1 MGTTTIPAELEAYWK
16 QLDCGFP
23 RVEPVFAECMREA
36 LATLS
41 QQGVDTYIENARFLG
56 KMGRGAE
63 PILIFLEEW
72 PRVAKTLGEEALP
85 AIMECIRRMWKS
97 PNGNSITPFLQSLP
111 VTARRLQSPA
121 QLRYY
126 LDIVL
131 DFMERTTGSIHGIH
145 QTFPSPGLPEFFKQI
160 PVLLGQLSLAG
171 LKNWVDYGVRYYSD
185 HPDRQIDYFT
195 LQSADS
201 RAVLQRERHGTL
213 LVDNER
219 KLDMYLR
226 GLWHDEDQLIPYSTA
241 FDILRQPIPY
251 YDKLGI
257 RLPDVYDDIVLPS
270 PSGRGAGGRDGEFAE
285 HALRPTS
292 GSGLPAGTR
301 TASEG
306 GERQRV
312 LGIDRYRAVLA
323 HIAGHRRWTTA
334 IFADN
339 FSPFQ
344 RMAVEFLEDSRLEY
358 LAMREYPGLRR
369 IFMAL
374 HPVPVEDS
382 FDPEL
387 ESGLRHRL
395 AMLSRA
401 ILDPQH
407 TYRNPHIVEFTQRF
421 HALMQQSDM
430 STQEIADLAVS
441 FVARTRRQSDQ
452 LAKIHFK
459 DTVVDYRDDN
469 RQMWKFIE
477 EGDEEEAFDEPRKIE
492 PGEAIKGLPPRH
504 YHEWDYLNQSYR
516 PDWVSVYE
524 ALHPPGNAADIDRLL
539 AKHGALAKRL
549 KKMLDL
555 LKPQDK
561 VRIRYQED
569 GSELDLDVALRSLI
583 DYKSGATP
591 DPRINMSHKTSGRN
605 IAVMLLL
612 DLSESLNEKAAGCD
626 QTILELSQEAVSL
639 LAWAIEKL
647 GDPFA
652 IAGFHSNTRHDVRY
666 LHIKGYSERWDD
678 QVKSRLAAM
687 EANYSTR
694 MGAAM
699 RHAAHYLEKQQADKK
714 LMLVLTDGEPSDID
728 SKDGRLLIEDARQAV
743 KELDQQGI
751 YTYCINLDHKADE
764 YVADI
769 FGKQYTIIDRV
780 AQLPEKLPQLFIALT
795 K

>member
-1 MGTTTIPAELEAYWK
+1 METATIPAELEAYWK

-23 RVEPVFAECMREA
+23 RVEPVFAECMRDA

-41 QQGVDTYIENARFLG
+41 KEGVAAYVEHARFLG

-63 PILIFLEEW
+63 PILIFLEKW
-72 PRVAKTLGEEALP
+72 PAVAKALGEDALP
-85 AIMECIRRMWKS
+85 AVMECIRRMWKS

-111 VTARRLQSPA
+111 ATARRLQSLQ
-121 QLRYY
+121 QLRSY

-145 QTFPSPGLPEFFKQI
+145 QTFPSPGLSSLFKQA
-160 PVLLGQLSLAG
+160 PVLLGQLSLEG
-171 LKNWVDYGVRYYSD
+171 LKNWVEYGVRYYKD
-185 HPDRQIDYFT
+185 HPDRQIDYFG

-226 GLWHDEDQLIPYSTA
+226 GLWHDESHLIPYSGA
-241 FDILRQPIPY
+241 FDELRKPVPY

-257 RLPDVYDDIVLPS
+257 RLPDAYDDFIFPS
-270 PSGRGAGGRDGEFAE
+270 PASGRGVGGEGAQGSPLSNSLPHCGREGE
-285 HALRPTS
+285 R
-292 GSGLPAGTR
+292 LPAGEIVI
-301 TASEG
+301 SG
-306 GERQRV
+306 
-312 LGIDRYRAVLA
+312 LDRYRAVLA

-344 RMAVEFLEDSRLEY
+344 RMAVEFLEDSRVEY
-358 LAMREYPGLRR
+358 LAMREYPGLHR
-369 IFMAL
+369 IFTAL
-374 HPVPVEDS
+374 HPIPAENAC
-382 FDPEL
+382 DPEQ
-387 ESGLRHRL
+387 ESGVRHRL
-395 AMLSRA
+395 ALLSRA

-407 TYRNPHIVEFTQRF
+407 PYQNPQIVEFAQRF
-421 HALMQQSDM
+421 HDLMQHSDM
-430 STQEIADLAVS
+430 STSEIAELAVS
-441 FVARTRRQSDQ
+441 FVAKTRRQSDQ

-459 DTVVDYRDDN
+459 DTVVEYRDDN

-492 PGEAIKGLPPRH
+492 PGKEITGLPPRH
-504 YHEWDYLNQSYR
+504 YHEWDYHNQSYR

-524 ALHPPGNAADIDRLL
+524 ALHPPGNATDIDRLL

-555 LKPQDK
+555 IKPQDK
-561 VRIRYQED
+561 VRIRYQEE

-583 DYKSGATP
+583 DYKSGAMP

-666 LHIKGYSERWDD
+666 LHIKGYSEGWDD
-678 QVKSRLAAM
+678 RVKGRLAAM
-687 EANYSTR
+687 QAGYSTR

-699 RHAAHYLEKQQADKK
+699 RHAAHYLEQQQADKK
-714 LMLVLTDGEPSDID
+714 LMLVLTDGEPSDVD
-728 SKDGRLLIEDARQAV
+728 SKDGRMLIEDARQAV
-743 KELDQQGI
+743 TELDRQGI
-751 YTYCINLDHKADE
+751 YTYCINLDRKADE

-769 FGKQYTIIDRV
+769 FGQQYTIIDRV
-780 AQLPEKLPQLFIALT
+780 AQLPEKLPTLFLSLT

>member
-1 MGTTTIPAELEAYWK
+1 METVTIPAELEAYWK

-23 RVEPVFAECMREA
+23 RVEPVFAECMRAA

-41 QQGVDTYIENARFLG
+41 QQGVEAYIEHARFLG

-63 PILIFLEEW
+63 PILIFLEKW
-72 PRVAKTLGEEALP
+72 PVVARALGEDALS
-85 AIMECIRRMWKS
+85 AVMECIRRMWKS
-97 PNGNSITPFLQSLP
+97 PNGNAITPFLQSLP
-111 VTARRLQSPA
+111 VTARRLQSQE
-121 QLRYY
+121 QLRAY

-131 DFMERTTGSIHGIH
+131 DFMECTTGSIHGIQ
-145 QTFPSPGLPEFFKQI
+145 QTFPSPGLPEFFRKT
-160 PVLLGQLSLAG
+160 PLLLGQLSLSG
-171 LKNWVDYGVRYYSD
+171 LKSWVEYGVRYYKD
-185 HPDRQIDYFT
+185 HPDRQIDYFS

-226 GLWHDEDQLIPYSTA
+226 GLWHDEDQLTPYSSA
-241 FDILRQPIPY
+241 FDELRQPIPY

-257 RLPDVYDDIVLPS
+257 RLPDVYDDFILSS
-270 PSGRGAGGRDGEFAE
+270 PSGHVTVHTD
-285 HALRPTS
+285 HSTALRTKGVVEGLC
-292 GSGLPAGTR
+292 GSTGSPR
-301 TASEG
+301 MVE
-306 GERQRV
+306 RV

-344 RMAVEFLEDSRLEY
+344 RMAAEFLEDSRVEY

-369 IFMAL
+369 IFAAL
-374 HPVPVEDS
+374 HPIPAEDTC
-382 FDPEL
+382 DPEL
-387 ESGLRHRL
+387 ESGVRHRL

-401 ILDPQH
+401 ILDLQH
-407 TYRNPHIVEFTQRF
+407 PYKNPHIVEFAQRF
-421 HALMQQSDM
+421 HNLMQCGES
-430 STQEIADLAVS
+430 STPEMAGLAVS
-441 FVARTRRQSDQ
+441 FVAKTRRQSDQ
-452 LAKIHFK
+452 LPKIHFK
-459 DTVVDYRDDN
+459 DTVVNYRDDN

-492 PGEAIKGLPPRH
+492 PGEEIKGLPPRH

-524 ALHPPGNAADIDRLL
+524 ALHPPGNAADIDGLL

-555 LKPQDK
+555 IKPQEK
-561 VRIRYQED
+561 MRIRYQEE
-569 GSELDLDVALRSLI
+569 GNELDLDVALRSLI

-626 QTILELSQEAVSL
+626 QTILELSREAVSL
-639 LAWAIEKL
+639 LAWSIEKL

-666 LHIKGYSERWDD
+666 LHIKGYSENWDD
-678 QVKSRLAAM
+678 RVKGRLAAM
-687 EANYSTR
+687 EASYSTR

-714 LMLVLTDGEPSDID
+714 LMLILTDGEPSDVD
-728 SKDGRLLIEDARQAV
+728 SKDGRMLIEDARQAV
-743 KELDQQGI
+743 TELDQQGI
-751 YTYCINLDHKADE
+751 YTYCINLDPKADK

-780 AQLPEKLPQLFIALT
+780 AQLPERLPQLFISLT

>member
-1 MGTTTIPAELEAYWK
+1 METVTIPAELEAYWK

-23 RVEPVFAECMREA
+23 RVAEVFPDCMREA
-36 LATLS
+36 LASLS
-41 QQGVDTYIENARFLG
+41 RQGVEDYIENARFLG

-72 PRVAKTLGEEALP
+72 PAVARTPGEDALP
-85 AIMECIRRMWKS
+85 DIMEFIRKMWKS
-97 PNGNSITPFLQSLP
+97 PNGKAITPFLQSLP
-111 VTARRLQSPA
+111 ATVRRLHTHE
-121 QLRYY
+121 QLRDY
-126 LDIVL
+126 LAIAL
-131 DFMERTTGSIHGIH
+131 DLMERTTSSIHGIH
-145 QTFPSPGLPEFFKQI
+145 QTFPSPGLPEMFRQV
-160 PVLLGQLSLAG
+160 PVLLGQLSLTG
-171 LKNWVDYGVRYYSD
+171 LKNWVDYGVRYYSG
-185 HPDRQIDYFT
+185 HLDRQIDYFG

-213 LVDNER
+213 LADSER

-226 GLWHDEDQLIPYSTA
+226 GLWNEEDHLIPYSSA
-241 FDILRQPIPY
+241 FDELRQPVPY

-257 RLPDVYDDIVLPS
+257 RLPDVYDDD
-270 PSGRGAGGRDGEFAE
+270 RGV
-285 HALRPTS
+285 
-292 GSGLPAGTR
+292 SGLN
-301 TASEG
+301 
-306 GERQRV
+306 
-312 LGIDRYRAVLA
+312 RYRATLA

-334 IFADN
+334 IYADN
-339 FSPFQ
+339 MSPFQ
-344 RMAVEFLEDSRLEY
+344 RMAAEFFEDSRVEY
-358 LAMREYPGLRR
+358 LAMREYPGLRH

-374 HPVPVEDS
+374 HPVPAEDACDVEQ
-382 FDPEL
+382 
-387 ESGLRHRL
+387 ESGVRHRL

-401 ILDPQH
+401 ILDPGHHYQ
-407 TYRNPHIVEFTQRF
+407 NPHIIEFVQRF
-421 HALMQQSDM
+421 HALLDNSKA
-430 STQEIADLAVS
+430 STQAMAGLAVA
-441 FVARTRRQSDQ
+441 FIAKTRLKSDNS
-452 LAKIHFK
+452 AKTHFK

-492 PGEAIKGLPPRH
+492 PGEELKGLPPRH

-524 ALHPPGNAADIDRLL
+524 GLHPSGNASDIDKLL
-539 AKHGALAKRL
+539 VKHAGLAKRL

-561 VRIRYQED
+561 VRIRYQEE

-612 DLSESLNEKAAGCD
+612 DLSESLNGKATGSE
-626 QTILELSQEAVSL
+626 QTILELSHEAVSL
-639 LAWAIEKL
+639 LGWTIEKL

-666 LHIKGYSERWDD
+666 LHIKGYSEHWDD
-678 QVKSRLAAM
+678 GVKGRLAAM
-687 EANYSTR
+687 EASYSTR

-714 LMLVLTDGEPSDID
+714 LMLILTDGEPADID
-728 SKDGRLLIEDARQAV
+728 SKDGRILIEDARQAV
-743 KELDQQGI
+743 KELDRQGI
-751 YTYCINLDHKADE
+751 YTYCINLDPKADE

-769 FGKQYTIIDRV
+769 FGKQYIIIDRV
-780 AQLPEKLPQLFIALT
+780 AQLPEKLPTLFMSLT